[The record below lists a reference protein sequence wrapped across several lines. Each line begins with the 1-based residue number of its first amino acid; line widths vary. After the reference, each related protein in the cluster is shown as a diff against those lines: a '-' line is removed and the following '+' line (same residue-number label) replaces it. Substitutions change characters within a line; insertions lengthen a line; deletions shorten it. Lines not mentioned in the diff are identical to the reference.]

1 MSDLDFNIE
10 FKGSLAGANQAA
22 LTSNTTSLTNTSSN
36 TVDGTSGGT
45 GNRRFYF
52 YQTESKL
59 YRRNFTIDPGATGGT
74 FDFNFVVLNGSM
86 RGVEFDS
93 TIHSRDDIQ
102 FFPYGVYVQ
111 VQNIPFDVTLEG
123 FCKLLNAAL
132 DTKVTELKAAGWT
145 NSKDGADILTAVEAC
160 FFYPNQASTL
170 CSPIPLT
177 DDQIDFVTR
186 GGGLSNGGVG
196 GITEN
201 YMFGAG
207 RTITIDT
214 DHKNVTAST
223 IVLKPNNDAV
233 ALDNTKKEFDTGQ
246 YKWLPSAV
254 DTVRM
259 GESWQREGNDIGANF
274 ATIADPTTAEDWPKV
289 RRPFSFTWN
298 AGFSDAIVLENNVG
312 GNIKYIDAFLH
323 KSGASDADKVFKPRD
338 YTPNPVHSDEKKV
351 GVDNTNLQGGAGYL
365 RGDWWGNVLRNSTF
379 KWKGQY
385 IGKGIVASLSTYA
398 PFGFNDIHP
407 GIKQERIFPFIEKQ
421 ATPLLKNPDYEPG
434 GSRAYFDSSTS
445 GEMIADLN
453 KFGTYNETRHEQAGT
468 AAFSQNV
475 TKCLGYP
482 ICIQFYDVTFDGV
495 EYTAA
500 NYETDF
506 GDNTYPADAN
516 LLSKRVTWLD
526 PDATDKK
533 YLTNMATVDE
543 VQSAVDAVL
552 GADKVKVY
560 APRAR
565 TSAFGTDGHQRHGN
579 DNSRVGNNYDGFD
592 CRTLVY
598 GGWIFEM
605 VSADMQ
611 NSWMT
616 IYMPGFKNGTLG
628 KDTMYPDAV
637 RRKSYSNQ
645 ATVAVDHFM
654 EVYPQDTSQRTDQ
667 FEYRHNNPN
676 FGMAFSTRNTKN
688 QTGET
693 TGNQAGRGNTG
704 LNIFAALLDVGT
716 GTTAGG
722 GSSSAAITTVQEG
735 SSDITSDVVSK
746 NAFFVTKEDIVKPNP
761 LGPDGDIAGITDINF
776 IGSSGS
782 ELGDDYVVTYSS
794 LTSGVIVG
802 QRLLSRTSIKE
813 QTGGKDKIT
822 GFQTDFVDTDHA
834 ITTNNRQSKDRFRI
848 SGYQNDCVPINAM
861 VIMNSNSPG
870 MVGIDQTPY
879 LSAEFIPETIFNI
892 KATGDAVVRITDGE
906 GAYQRGASVQLVSR
920 DNESSNEDSYDPKN
934 ATELSHFEGKF
945 EISQFKNYAKDSV
958 LTIKDGNVSIN
969 APDELPYGY
978 SLLVGGQEDVQE
990 TSVTSPRIGVQVVD
1004 SKDPIR
1010 VGYIFAKRDSGCDH
1024 LFWKSDCGAPIKLSN
1039 TPNQNP
1045 DFGGVTDRV
1054 SQINEALGQLDSAG
1068 FNLDSPEA
1076 GAFMEDLGFGEYGSY
1091 GEIDLNNPYGATD
1104 QVSMGDDYT
1113 DLKGNDFGVAA
1124 GGQRDLYGLP
1134 HGAENKTGYGFGA
1147 GQSLNT
1153 GSNNTF
1159 LGGSAGNQLQTGNCN
1174 VFLGK
1179 EAGKSVTNGD
1189 ENTLIGCK
1197 ADVDGNSSRNIY
1209 VGAGLTDS
1217 STTHNDVLKIG
1228 VVNSSLQMNLPLVSG
1243 SLANNTGAP
1252 MQIFINGKF
1261 ATVNSN
1267 QTDSIGFA
1275 HEQNAFGTDKVAS
1288 IVQKVD
1294 NSASYPDGG
1303 VQFKFLGNNGVNN
1316 TLFTLRHHVAPL
1328 ERDVSYNV
1336 PSTQR
1341 PFAELDGD
1349 LHIKG
1354 AVRFHDGTSI
1364 ESGVGLSIYPG
1375 SGLASYAGP
1384 NGTELTLD
1392 AENLPTASLISNDG
1406 TFFGVTTSGVS
1417 TKISLT
1423 DLAGYVQSGTDWIK
1437 ENQNHVFSATSIFN
1451 TTDNTFNSIVGYRA
1465 GNGILGTNHAAFFGT
1480 DAGNYDVDPV
1490 SGVDYSVMIGYR
1502 AGMNANQAD
1511 NSVFIGPNTGH
1522 YASGSRMG
1530 VFIGNSAGLNAK
1542 TSRSIGIGDNAL
1554 ESVSGDRNIELTV
1567 GIGGTSPYRLI
1578 QGNSSHKLNVGD
1590 IIGGDMA
1597 DQRVSV
1603 GRAILNPSGTL
1614 DVRSSSSSSDAIQ
1627 TWFNNLGQ
1635 MVAYLDQNGNMHI
1648 DGTVQTF

>member
-59 YRRNFTIDPGATGGT
+59 YRRNWTIEAGATGGT
-74 FDFNFVVLNGSM
+74 FDFNFVVLNGYT
-86 RGVEFDS
+86 RGVEFDPR
-93 TIHSRDDIQ
+93 IHSRGDIQ

-123 FCKLLNAAL
+123 FCKLLNDALETKAA
-132 DTKVTELKAAGWT
+132 ELKAAGWT

-160 FFYPNQASTL
+160 FFYPNQVSTFN
-170 CSPIPLT
+170 SPIPLT
-177 DDQIDFVTR
+177 DDQIDYLTDLKGL
-186 GGGLSNGGVG
+186 GGSRVVA
-196 GITEN
+196 EN

-207 RTITIDT
+207 THMTID
-214 DHKNVTAST
+214 DHVYKKSDA

-259 GESWQREGNDIGANF
+259 GEAWQTETHDIGSNL
-274 ATIADPTTAEDWPKV
+274 ATIASQPAPGWPMT
-289 RRPFSFTWN
+289 RRAFSFTWN
-298 AGFSDAIVLENNVG
+298 AGHSDAIVLIKDAG
-312 GNIKYIDAFLH
+312 GNVKYIDAFLH
-323 KSGASDADKVFKPRD
+323 KSGASDADKVFKARN

-351 GVDNTNLQGGAGYL
+351 GVDITNLRNAGEIGAAGYL
-365 RGDWWGNVLRNSTF
+365 RGDWWGNVLRNKAGYEDDDTTRRF
-379 KWKGQY
+379 
-385 IGKGIVASLSTYA
+385 IGKGITASRSTYA
-398 PFGFNDIHP
+398 PFGFNDYSP
-407 GIKQERIFPFIEKQ
+407 GIRQERIFPFIEKQ
-421 ATPLLKNPDYEPG
+421 AAPLLKNPDP
-434 GSRAYFDSSTS
+434 FDSSTS

-453 KFGTYNETRHEQAGT
+453 KFGTYNETRHAATGT
-468 AAFSQNV
+468 ADFSENV
-475 TKCLGYP
+475 SKCLGYP

-500 NYETDF
+500 NYATDF
-506 GDNTYPADAN
+506 GDNTYPADAD

-579 DNSRVGNNYDGFD
+579 HNSRVGNNYDGFD

-616 IYMPGFKNGTLG
+616 IYMPGFKNGTFG
-628 KDTMYPDAV
+628 KDTNFADGFQTTEA
-637 RRKSYSNQ
+637 N
-645 ATVAVDHFM
+645 TVAVEHFM
-654 EVYPQDTSQRTDQ
+654 ELNPQDKATKTNE
-667 FEYRHNNPN
+667 FEYRHNNPD
-676 FGMAFSTRNTKN
+676 FMAGDGGSTEHRAN
-688 QTGET
+688 QV
-693 TGNQAGRGNTG
+693 GRGNTG
-704 LNIFAALLDVGT
+704 LNIFASLLDVGA

-722 GSSSAAITTVQEG
+722 GTSSAAISTVQEG
-735 SSDITSDVVSK
+735 SSDITSDVTSK

-802 QRLLSRTSIKE
+802 QRLLSRASIKE
-813 QTGGKDKIT
+813 QRGGKDKIT
-822 GFQTDFVDTDHA
+822 GFQTDFVDTDHD
-834 ITTNNRQSKDRFRI
+834 ITLTNRQSKDRFRI

-920 DNESSNEDSYDPKN
+920 DNESMNEDSYDPRN
-934 ATELSHFEGKF
+934 ATELSHFEDKF
-945 EISQFKNYAKDSV
+945 EISQFKDYVKDSV
-958 LTIKDGNVSIN
+958 LTIKEGNVSIN
-969 APDELPYGY
+969 TPDELTYGY
-978 SLLVGGQEDVQE
+978 SLLVGGKEDVQE
-990 TSVTSPRIGVQVVD
+990 TSITSPRIGVQVVD

-1010 VGYIFAKRDSGCDH
+1010 VGYIFAKRDGSCDH

-1045 DFGGVTDRV
+1045 DFTGVTDRV

-1076 GAFMEDLGFGEYGSY
+1076 GAFMEELGFGEYGSY

-1134 HGAENKTGYGFGA
+1134 NGAENNTGYGFGA

-1336 PSTQR
+1336 PSTER
-1341 PFAELDGD
+1341 PFAQLDGD

>member
-52 YQTESKL
+52 YQTESKFWERDL
-59 YRRNFTIDPGATGGT
+59 SIAAGATGGT
-74 FDFNFVVLNGSM
+74 FDFKFVVLNGFHNAT
-86 RGVEFDS
+86 E
-93 TIHSRDDIQ
+93 IIQ
-102 FFPYGVYVQ
+102 PYQDNISNFPYGVYVE
-111 VQNIPFDVTLEG
+111 VKDIPFDITLEA
-123 FCKLLNAAL
+123 FCGLLNAAL

-145 NSKDGADILTAVEAC
+145 NTKDGGDILTAVEAC
-160 FFYPNQASTL
+160 FFYPSQFSTL
-170 CSPIPLT
+170 NSPIPLT
-177 DDQIDFVTR
+177 DEQLSHTMDNR
-186 GGGLSNGGVG
+186 GTVA
-196 GITEN
+196 EN

-207 RTITIDT
+207 SSITFGDSVIKD
-214 DHKNVTAST
+214 SET

-254 DTVRM
+254 DPVRV
-259 GESWQREGNDIGANF
+259 GKSWQRQRAAVGSNF
-274 ATIADPTTAEDWPKV
+274 STIAGNFNQHPLTGEILPYPMS
-289 RRPFSFTWN
+289 RRGFSFTWN
-298 AGFSDAIVLENNVG
+298 AGHSDAIVIAQTTTTSSNRNGIGLQ
-312 GNIKYIDAFLH
+312 YIDAFLH
-323 KSGASDADKVFKPRD
+323 KSGASDADKVFKSKNITNSE
-338 YTPNPVHSDEKKV
+338 YTAFLPDEKPV
-351 GVDNTNLQGGAGYL
+351 GVDTTNLLGRGGRLTGRMMA
-365 RGDWWGNVLRNSTF
+365 NVLRN
-379 KWKGQY
+379 KKGFEDVDEGANRF
-385 IGKGIVASLSTYA
+385 IGAGITPSLSTYA
-398 PFGFNDIHP
+398 PFGFNDIHWP
-407 GIKQERIFPFIEKQ
+407 VRQERIFPFIEKQ
-421 ATPLLKNPDYEPG
+421 ATPLLKNPDP
-434 GSRAYFDSSTS
+434 FDSSTS

-453 KFGTYNETRHEQAGT
+453 KFGTYNETRHAATGT
-468 AAFSQNV
+468 ADFSTNV

-482 ICIQFYDVTFDGV
+482 ISIQFYGVTFDGV
-495 EYTAA
+495 EYTAENFA
-500 NYETDF
+500 TDF
-506 GDNTYPADAN
+506 GDNTYPADAD

-552 GADKVKVY
+552 GANKVKVY

-565 TSAFGTDGHQRHGN
+565 TSAFGTDGHLWHGN
-579 DNSRVGNNYDGFD
+579 HNSRVGNNYDGFD

-616 IYMPGFKNGTLG
+616 IYMPGFKNGTFG
-628 KDTMYPDAV
+628 KDTNFADGIQTTAP
-637 RRKSYSNQ
+637 N
-645 ATVAVDHFM
+645 TVAVDHFM
-654 EVYPQDTSQRTDQ
+654 ELNPQDKATKTDE
-667 FEYRHNNPN
+667 FAYRHNNPDFGVN
-676 FGMAFSTRNTKN
+676 FREQNPN
-688 QTGET
+688 QI
-693 TGNQAGRGNTG
+693 GRGNTG
-704 LNIFAALLDVGT
+704 PNIFASLLDVGT

-722 GSSSAAITTVQEG
+722 GTSSAAISTVQEG
-735 SSDITSDVVSK
+735 SSDITSDVISK

-813 QTGGKDKIT
+813 QKGGKDKIT
-822 GFQTDFVDTDHA
+822 GFQTDFVDTDHD
-834 ITTNNRQSKDRFRI
+834 ITINNRQPKDRFRI

-879 LSAEFIPETIFNI
+879 LSADFIPETVFNI

-906 GAYQRGASVQLVSR
+906 GAFQRGASVQLVSR
-920 DNESSNEDSYDPKN
+920 DNASRNEDSYDPKN
-934 ATELSHFEGKF
+934 AAELSYFEDKF
-945 EISQFKNYAKDSV
+945 EISQFKDYVKDSV

-969 APDELPYGY
+969 TPDELPYGY

-990 TSVTSPRIGVQVVD
+990 TSITSPRIGVQVVD

-1010 VGYIFAKRDSGCDH
+1010 VGYIFAKRDGSCDH
-1024 LFWKSDCGAPIKLSN
+1024 LFWKSDCGSPIKLSN

-1054 SQINEALGQLDSAG
+1054 SQINEALGQLDDAG
-1068 FNLDSPEA
+1068 YNIDSPEA
-1076 GAFMEDLGFGEYGSY
+1076 GGFMEELGFSEYGSF
-1091 GEIDLNNPYGATD
+1091 GEIDLSNPYGATD

-1134 HGAENKTGYGFGA
+1134 NGAENNTGYGFGA

-1197 ADVDGNSSRNIY
+1197 TDVGGNSSRNIY
-1209 VGAGLTDS
+1209 LGAGLTDS
-1217 STTHNDVLKIG
+1217 SVTHNDILKIG
-1228 VVNSSLQMNLPLVSG
+1228 VVDSSLQMNVPLISG
-1243 SLANNTGAP
+1243 SLANNTDSP
-1252 MQIFINGKF
+1252 MQVFINGQF

-1275 HEQNAFGTDKVAS
+1275 HNQNAFGSDKVAS

-1303 VQFKFLGNNGVNN
+1303 VQFKFLGNNGINS

-1328 ERDVSYNV
+1328 DRTASYNV
-1336 PSTQR
+1336 PSTER
-1341 PFAELDGD
+1341 PFAQLDGD

-1375 SGLASYAGP
+1375 SGLASYAGTQ
-1384 NGTELTLD
+1384 GTELTLD
-1392 AENLPTASLISNDG
+1392 AENLPVASLISNDG

-1578 QGNSSHKLNVGD
+1578 QGSSSHKLNVGD

>member
-36 TVDGTSGGT
+36 TADGTSGGT

-52 YQTESKL
+52 YQTESRL
-59 YRRNFTIDPGATGGT
+59 QNRNWTIDDGATGGT

-86 RGVEFDS
+86 RAEEFDS
-93 TIHSRDDIQ
+93 DTHSRDDIR

-145 NSKDGADILTAVEAC
+145 NSKDGADILTAVEAV
-160 FFYPNQASTL
+160 FFHPHQRSILN
-170 CSPIPLT
+170 SPIPLT
-177 DDQIDFVTR
+177 DDQRDHILNVDNSD
-186 GGGLSNGGVG
+186 SNGRVVA
-196 GITEN
+196 EN

-207 RTITIDT
+207 NAITFADSVV
-214 DHKNVTAST
+214 KKSNA

-254 DTVRM
+254 DTVKL
-259 GESWQREGNDIGANF
+259 GEYWQREMNDVGANF
-274 ATIADPTTAEDWPKV
+274 ATIMDYAESEDWPNEK
-289 RRPFSFTWN
+289 RPFSFTWN
-298 AGFSDAIVLENNVG
+298 AGHCDAIVAIKKNGYNV
-312 GNIKYIDAFLH
+312 KYIDALLH
-323 KSGASDADKVFKPRD
+323 KSGASDADKVFRLRD
-338 YTPNPVHSDEKKV
+338 YIPGSVHSDEKKI
-351 GVDNTNLQGGAGYL
+351 GVDNSNLQGGAGYL
-365 RGDWWGNVLRNSTF
+365 RGDIWGNVFRNKT
-379 KWKGQY
+379 KY
-385 IGKGIVASLSTYA
+385 DNVDIGRTDRFYGIGIDPVDSTYA
-398 PFGFNDIHP
+398 PFGFNTIFP
-407 GIKQERIFPFIEKQ
+407 SVRQERIHPFIEKQ
-421 ATPLLKNPDYEPG
+421 ASPLLKNPDP
-434 GSRAYFDSSTS
+434 FDSSTS
-445 GEMIADLN
+445 GEMIADLS
-453 KFGTYNETRHEQAGT
+453 KFGTYNETRNATAGT
-468 AAFSQNV
+468 ADFSTNV

-482 ICIQFYDVTFDGV
+482 VCIQFYNVTFDGV

-500 NYETDF
+500 NYATDF

-543 VQSAVDAVL
+543 VQDAVDAVL
-552 GADKVKVY
+552 GANKVKVY

-565 TSAFGTDGHQRHGN
+565 TSAFGTNGNLRHGN
-579 DNSRVGNNYDGFD
+579 HNSRVGNNYDGFD

-605 VSADMQ
+605 ISADMQ

-616 IYMPGFKNGTLG
+616 IYMPGFKNGTFG
-628 KDTMYPDAV
+628 KDTNFADGIQTTAA
-637 RRKSYSNQ
+637 N
-645 ATVAVDHFM
+645 TVAVDHFM
-654 EVYPQDTSQRTDQ
+654 ERNPRDNNTKTDEFVYK
-667 FEYRHNNPN
+667 HNNPN
-676 FGMAFSTRNTKN
+676 LGAG
-688 QTGET
+688 TGGDYFANR
-693 TGNQAGRGNTG
+693 TGKGNTG
-704 LNIFAALLDVGT
+704 LNIFSALLDVGT

-722 GSSSAAITTVQEG
+722 GTASAAISTLQEG
-735 SSDITSDVVSK
+735 STDITSDVKSK

-802 QRLLSRTSIKE
+802 QRLLSRTSIKQ
-813 QTGGKDKIT
+813 QTGGKDRIT

-848 SGYQNDCVPINAM
+848 SGYKDDCVPINAM

-892 KATGDAVVRITDGE
+892 QATGDAVVRITDGE
-906 GAYQRGASVQLVSR
+906 GAFQRGASVQLVAR
-920 DNESSNEDSYDPKN
+920 DNQSSSEDSYDPKN
-934 ATELSHFEGKF
+934 ATELSHFQDKF
-945 EISQFKNYAKDSV
+945 EISQFKDYIKDSV
-958 LTIKDGNVSIN
+958 LTIKDGNVSVN
-969 APDELPYGY
+969 APDELAYNY
-978 SLLVGGQEDVQE
+978 SLLIGGQENVSE
-990 TSVTSPRIGVQVVD
+990 TSITSPRIGVQVVD

-1010 VGYIFAKRDSGCDH
+1010 VGYIFAKRDGSCDH

-1054 SQINEALGQLDSAG
+1054 SQINEALGQLDDAG
-1068 FNLDSPEA
+1068 YNIDSPEA
-1076 GAFMEDLGFGEYGSY
+1076 GGFMEDLGFGEFGTY
-1091 GEIDLNNPYGATD
+1091 GEIDLSNPYGATD
-1104 QVSMGDDYT
+1104 QVNMGDDYT

-1134 HGAENKTGYGFGA
+1134 NGAENNTGYGFGA
-1147 GQSLNT
+1147 GESLNT

-1159 LGGSAGNQLQTGNCN
+1159 LGGSAGNQLQAGNCN

-1197 ADVDGNSSRNIY
+1197 ADVNGNSNRNIY
-1209 VGAGLTDS
+1209 LGAGLTDS
-1217 STTHNDVLKIG
+1217 STTNNDVLKIG
-1228 VVNSSLQMNLPLVSG
+1228 VINSSLQMNIPLMSG
-1243 SLANNTGAP
+1243 SLANNPDSP
-1252 MQIFINGKF
+1252 MQVFINGKF

-1275 HEQNAFGTDKVAS
+1275 HEQNAFGSDKVAS

-1303 VQFKFLGNNGVNN
+1303 VQFKFLGNNGVNS

-1328 ERDVSYNV
+1328 DRTASYNV
-1336 PSTQR
+1336 PSTER
-1341 PFAELDGD
+1341 PFAQLDGD
-1349 LHIKG
+1349 LHIMG

-1375 SGLASYAGP
+1375 SGLASYAGTQ
-1384 NGTELTLD
+1384 GTELTLD
-1392 AENLPTASLISNDG
+1392 AENLPATSLISNDG

-1417 TKISLT
+1417 SKISLT

-1437 ENQNHVFSATSIFN
+1437 ENQNHVFSATSVFN

-1465 GNGILGTNHAAFFGT
+1465 GNGILGTNHASFFGT
-1480 DAGNYDVDPV
+1480 DAGNYDVNPV

-1502 AGMNANQAD
+1502 AGMNATQAD

-1578 QGNSSHKLNVGD
+1578 QGSSSHKLNVGD

>member
-1 MSDLDFNIE
+1 MSNLDFNIE
-10 FKGSLAGANQAA
+10 FKGSLAGADQAA
-22 LTSNTTSLTNTSSN
+22 LSSDTTSLTNTSSN

-52 YQTESKL
+52 YQTESKFH
-59 YRRNFTIDPGATGGT
+59 RRNFTIDPGATGGT
-74 FDFNFVVLNGSM
+74 FDFNFVVTNGVQGSEEWG
-86 RGVEFDS
+86 RGYDS
-93 TIHSRDDIQ
+93 NVAGVLKLP
-102 FFPYGVYVQ
+102 FGVYVQ

-132 DTKVTELKAAGWT
+132 DTKATELKAAGWT

-160 FFYPNQASTL
+160 FFYPNQVSL
-170 CSPIPLT
+170 LNSPIPLT
-177 DDQIDFVTR
+177 DDQIEH
-186 GGGLSNGGVG
+186 
-196 GITEN
+196 ITVLKGSTGKRVVAEN

-207 RTITIDT
+207 THITIDT
-214 DHKNVTAST
+214 DHKFTESETMA
-223 IVLKPNNDAV
+223 LKPNNDAV

-259 GESWQREGNDIGANF
+259 AEAWQSETHDIGANL
-274 ATIADPTTAEDWPKV
+274 ATIVDPAETEDWPKV
-289 RRPFSFTWN
+289 KRPFSFTWN
-298 AGFSDAIVLENNVG
+298 AGHSDAIVLINNVG
-312 GNIKYIDAFLH
+312 LTGYVDAFLH
-323 KSGASDADKVFKPRD
+323 KSGASDVDKVFKARD
-338 YTPNPVHSDEKKV
+338 YTPNPTKPDEKRC
-351 GVDNTNLQGGAGYL
+351 GVDNTNLVGGAGYL
-365 RGDWWGNVLRNSTF
+365 RGETWGNVLRNQRKNISGDIPDDNNARF
-379 KWKGQY
+379 
-385 IGKGIVASLSTYA
+385 IGKGIDASWSTYA
-398 PFGFNDIHP
+398 PFGFNDR
-407 GIKQERIFPFIEKQ
+407 GIRQERIFPFIEKQ
-421 ATPLLKNPDYEPG
+421 AAPLLKNPSP
-434 GSRAYFDSSTS
+434 FDSSTS

-453 KFGTYNETRHEQAGT
+453 KFGTYNETRHAATGT
-468 AAFSQNV
+468 ADFSENV

-482 ICIQFYDVTFDGV
+482 IAIQFYNVTFDGV

-506 GDNTYPADAN
+506 GDNTYPADAD

-552 GADKVKVY
+552 GANKVKVY

-579 DNSRVGNNYDGFD
+579 KNSRVGNNYDGFD

-605 VSADMQ
+605 ISADMQ

-616 IYMPGFKNGTLG
+616 IYMPGFKNGTFG
-628 KDTMYPDAV
+628 KGTLLADGMQTTTP
-637 RRKSYSNQ
+637 N
-645 ATVAVDHFM
+645 TVAVEHFM
-654 EVYPQDTSQRTDQ
+654 EVYPQDKSTKTDD
-667 FEYRHNNPN
+667 FEYRHNNPDYGAGHGANNHSHRQN
-676 FGMAFSTRNTKN
+676 F
-688 QTGET
+688 
-693 TGNQAGRGNTG
+693 AGKGNTG
-704 LNIFAALLDVGT
+704 LNIFATLLDVGT

-722 GSSSAAITTVQEG
+722 GTSSAAISIVQQG
-735 SSDITSDVVSK
+735 SSDITSDVTSK

-813 QTGGKDKIT
+813 QKGGKDKIT
-822 GFQTDFVDTDHA
+822 GFQTDFVDTDHD
-834 ITTNNRQSKDRFRI
+834 ITLTNRQSKDRFRI

-906 GAYQRGASVQLVSR
+906 GAFQRGASVQLVSR
-920 DNESSNEDSYDPKN
+920 DNESSNEDSYDPRN
-934 ATELSHFEGKF
+934 ATELSHFEDKF
-945 EISQFKNYAKDSV
+945 EISQFKNYAKNSV

-990 TSVTSPRIGVQVVD
+990 TSITSPRIGVQVVD

-1010 VGYIFAKRDSGCDH
+1010 VGYIFAKKDSGCDH

-1039 TPNQNP
+1039 RPNQNP
-1045 DFGGVTDRV
+1045 DFTGVTDRV
-1054 SQINEALGQLDSAG
+1054 SQINEAIGQLDSAG
-1068 FNLDSPEA
+1068 LNLDSPEA
-1076 GAFMEDLGFGEYGSY
+1076 SAFMEDLGFGEYGSY

-1134 HGAENKTGYGFGA
+1134 NGAENNTGYGFGA

-1197 ADVDGNSSRNIY
+1197 ADVGGNSSRNIY

-1328 ERDVSYNV
+1328 ERDASYNV

-1392 AENLPTASLISNDG
+1392 VENLPTASLISNDG

-1423 DLAGYVQSGTDWIK
+1423 DLAGYVEEGTDWIK

>member
-59 YRRNFTIDPGATGGT
+59 NNRNFTIDDGATGGT
-74 FDFNFVVLNGSM
+74 FDFNFVVLNGITRSE
-86 RGVEFDS
+86 EFKAA
-93 TIHSRDDIQ
+93 IHNRDDIR
-102 FFPYGVYVQ
+102 FKPYGVYVQ

-132 DTKVTELKAAGWT
+132 DTKATELKAAGWT

-160 FFYPNQASTL
+160 FFYPNQASRL
-170 CSPIPLT
+170 DSPIPLT
-177 DDQIDFVTR
+177 DDQ
-186 GGGLSNGGVG
+186 LNH
-196 GITEN
+196 ITVSANTDLTPRMVAEN

-207 RTITIDT
+207 NAITFAD
-214 DHKNVTAST
+214 NVAKKSNA

-254 DTVRM
+254 DTVRI
-259 GESWQREGNDIGANF
+259 GEAWQKEGNNIGANL
-274 ATIADPTTAEDWPKV
+274 ATIVDPTTAEDWPKEL
-289 RRPFSFTWN
+289 RPFSFTWN
-298 AGFSDAIVLENNVG
+298 AGHSDAIVIARLGNRNGVG
-312 GNIKYIDAFLH
+312 ISYIDAFLH

-365 RGDWWGNVLRNSTF
+365 RGETWGNVLRNKAGF
-379 KWKGQY
+379 EDVDADVNRH
-385 IGKGIVASLSTYA
+385 IGIGIKPTYSTYA
-398 PFGFNDIHP
+398 PFGFNDILWP
-407 GIKQERIFPFIEKQ
+407 VRQERIHPFIEKQ
-421 ATPLLKNPDYEPG
+421 ATPLLKNPDP
-434 GSRAYFDSSTS
+434 FDSSTS

-453 KFGTYNETRHEQAGT
+453 KFGTYNETRHAATGT
-468 AAFSQNV
+468 ADFSTNV

-482 ICIQFYDVTFDGV
+482 ISIQFYNVTFDGV

-500 NYETDF
+500 NYATDF
-506 GDNTYPADAN
+506 GDNTYPADAD

-579 DNSRVGNNYDGFD
+579 HNSRVGNNYDGFD

-616 IYMPGFKNGTLG
+616 IYMPGFKNGTFG
-628 KDTMYPDAV
+628 KDTNFADGIETTA
-637 RRKSYSNQ
+637 SN
-645 ATVAVDHFM
+645 TVAVDHFM
-654 EVYPQDTSQRTDQ
+654 ELNPRDKATKTDE
-667 FEYRHNNPN
+667 FAYRHNNPE
-676 FGMAFSTRNTKN
+676 FAADLTRNNTN
-688 QTGET
+688 QNGF
-693 TGNQAGRGNTG
+693 GNTG

-722 GSSSAAITTVQEG
+722 GSSSAAITTIQEG
-735 SSDITSDVVSK
+735 SSDITSDVTSK

-813 QTGGKDKIT
+813 QRGGKDKIT

-920 DNESSNEDSYDPKN
+920 DNESTNEDSYDPKN
-934 ATELSHFEGKF
+934 ATELSHFEDKF
-945 EISQFKNYAKDSV
+945 EISQFKNYVKDSV

-969 APDELPYGY
+969 TPDELPYGY
-978 SLLVGGQEDVQE
+978 SLLVGGKEDVQE
-990 TSVTSPRIGVQVVD
+990 TSITSPRIGVQVVD

-1010 VGYIFAKRDSGCDH
+1010 VGYIFAKKDSGCDH

-1039 TPNQNP
+1039 RPNQNP

-1134 HGAENKTGYGFGA
+1134 NGAENNTGYGFGA

-1197 ADVDGNSSRNIY
+1197 ADVGGNSSRNIY

-1217 STTHNDVLKIG
+1217 STAHNDVLKIG

-1328 ERDVSYNV
+1328 EREVSYNV
-1336 PSTQR
+1336 PSTER
-1341 PFAELDGD
+1341 PFAQLDGD